1 MKILKIIIMIAL
13 LPCIALC
20 QDATGTIK
28 NLELKNGYKSLKL
41 GSDIKGLSPEK
52 LGYLNK
58 ENPMKADSTI
68 LYEYRDDDLK
78 KVSSDLTLSTIALK
92 VYKGKI
98 AQIILFF
105 NKPDGGKFLDI
116 FQTAF
121 GMYTYR
127 ANRFMDNYEWESSSV
142 DLELRYESNS
152 QFGMALYG
160 SNILLGEI
168 RKKAE
173 SNAVIQLCT
182 YYIIAGLPKQTYGLK
197 KVLRLGME

>member
-173 SNAVIQLCT
+173 SNASKAAKEL
-182 YYIIAGLPKQTYGLK
+182 
-197 KVLRLGME
+197 